1 MAENNRSSKTD
12 RLSRH
17 GLIMAIWAP
26 AIFVAAVLF
35 HAGYLH
41 AVNWWFVAA
50 FTALVLAF
58 CAHIIVNVVL
68 KTGFTE
74 GEVALGSAIL
84 VCLTFVYLITILTA
98 PNALVER
105 LTMPIGLGLG
115 TLIVVVVVSMVI
127 SFGPRRAFEKFD
139 VIRDNNLR
147 KASHLPHRGGRR

>member
-1 MAENNRSSKTD
+1 MAEDNQSSKTD

-17 GLIMAIWAP
+17 GLVMALWAP

-35 HAGYLH
+35 HAGYLY
-41 AVNWWFVAA
+41 AVNWWFVGA

-58 CAHIIVNVVL
+58 CAHIVVNVVS

-84 VCLTFVYLITILTA
+84 VCLTVVYLITILTA
-98 PNALVER
+98 SNASVER
-105 LTMPIGLGLG
+105 LKTPVGLGLG
-115 TLIVVVVVSMVI
+115 VLVVVVVASMLI

-139 VIRDNNLR
+139 IIRDNNLR

>member
-1 MAENNRSSKTD
+1 
-12 RLSRH
+12 
-17 GLIMAIWAP
+17 MAIWAP
-26 AIFVAAVLF
+26 AVFVAAVLF
-35 HAGYLH
+35 HAGYLF
-41 AVNWWFVAA
+41 AENWWFVAA
-50 FTALVLAF
+50 FAVLILSF

-84 VCLTFVYLITILTA
+84 VCVTLVYLVTILTA

-105 LTMPIGLGLG
+105 LMMPIGLGLG
-115 TLIVVVVVSMVI
+115 TLVVVVVLSMMI

-147 KASHLPHRGGRR
+147 KASQLPHRGGRR